1 MIEVREQLTDKNHL
15 VKTIQSNSALKI
27 PAEIVV
33 DNHLEKSLEIYR
45 DGVFVGY
52 ALVFNFLGKRSLH
65 GYKFI
70 KGHALG
76 ALRIAKKIINDFKID
91 YISTTADHLE
101 VVRLAKL
108 LGFTKERQVGNVIC
122 FEKG

>member
-1 MIEVREQLTDKNHL
+1 VVEIKDGLTDKKHL
-15 VKTIQSNSALKI
+15 LETIEKNSSLKI
-27 PAEIVV
+27 SAQSVV

-52 ALVFNFLGKRSLH
+52 ALIFNFLGKRSLH

-76 ALRIAKKIINDFKID
+76 AFKIAKKIIEDFKVE

-101 VVRLAKL
+101 VARLARL
-108 LGFTKERQVGNVIC
+108 LGFTKERQVRNVIC